1 MLVQTQWSSISLS
14 AAEITV
20 FWFVCSHL
28 PYWSSS
34 PSRPPKFFLLFSI
47 LVMRVDALHNCTQ
60 HHQQQQQGMMEL
72 HGV

>member
-1 MLVQTQWSSISLS
+1 VLLKLLFFGLS
-14 AAEITV
+14 AVICHIGHPLLYGLPSS
-20 FWFVCSHL
+20 FV
-28 PYWSSS
+28 
-34 PSRPPKFFLLFSI
+34 LFHI

>member
-1 MLVQTQWSSISLS
+1 VLLKLLFFGLS
-14 AAEITV
+14 AVICNIGHPLLHNLPSS
-20 FWFVCSHL
+20 FV
-28 PYWSSS
+28 
-34 PSRPPKFFLLFSI
+34 LFSI